1 MISLSHVQ
9 NGAASGSTA
18 VSPANTQVVSAIV
31 VGVAAFAA
39 SVLVT
44 APITQA
50 AAPALLALIAA
61 ATVSASGTT
70 SDRGAIAA
78 ALVAVVAILGVQLA
92 PAAEIAEL
100 SRMVLGTVFG
110 GLVVTAGRLITR
122 RV

>member
-1 MISLSHVQ
+1 MTSLSHVQ
-9 NGAASGSTA
+9 NGAA
-18 VSPANTQVVSAIV
+18 VSPANPQVVSAIV

-44 APITQA
+44 TPITQA

-61 ATVSASGTT
+61 ATVSASGAT

-78 ALVAVVAILGVQLA
+78 ALAAVVAILGVQLA
-92 PAAEIAEL
+92 PVAEIAEM